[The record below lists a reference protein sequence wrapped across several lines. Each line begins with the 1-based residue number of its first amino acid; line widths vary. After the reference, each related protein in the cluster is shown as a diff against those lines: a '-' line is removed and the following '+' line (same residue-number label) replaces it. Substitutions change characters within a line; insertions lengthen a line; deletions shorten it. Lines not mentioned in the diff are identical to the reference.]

1 MNRRFSILSVIFESR
16 VSDIVS
22 VTRWPR
28 ESKSKM
34 KGGYYRCSDDL
45 PGIGSA
51 WEQSDADEV
60 RGSAWGSDASCSCE
74 MCEYLFLVFEI
85 ALGD

>member
-1 MNRRFSILSVIFESR
+1 
-16 VSDIVS
+16 
-22 VTRWPR
+22 
-28 ESKSKM
+28 M

-51 WEQSDADEV
+51 WEQSDADED
-60 RGSAWGSDASCSCE
+60 RGSAWGSEASCSCE